1 MRMRYF
7 RIVTA
12 AVLLLAASDC
22 SEVLAQKER
31 SQSPKQQAKEQS
43 RLRKE
48 REDKIDKEI
57 KAREDYHDSIQ
68 DKATRKRMK
77 RNERKSRRIARGKSA
92 PFYHRWFGRN

>member
-1 MRMRYF
+1 MRHF
-7 RIVTA
+7 RLA
-12 AVLLLAASDC
+12 AVFLLLLLTLGF
-22 SEVLAQKER
+22 SEATAQKER

-43 RLRKE
+43 RLKKE

-77 RNERKSRRIARGKSA
+77 RNERKSRRLARGKSA